1 MGATLA
7 YSFETTRLV
16 CLDGA
21 LARPCTISVVL
32 DPAPKFCCRASRQHS
47 SGQGHEGERQPV
59 LFFLRLR

>member
-21 LARPCTISVVL
+21 LARSCTISVVPDL
-32 DPAPKFCCRASRQHS
+32 APKFCCRASRQHGS
-47 SGQGHEGERQPV
+47 EQGHRGKRQPTS
-59 LFFLRLR
+59 RY